1 MINKSMKE
9 KFIAMCGLDCNF
21 CPAFIAT
28 KNNDNNLREKTAR
41 EWTARYKSQNKSSVK
56 PEDINCLGCLSKKGP
71 IYQNCLRCE
80 IRKCG
85 FAKGIKN
92 CKECEDYMCDKL
104 IEIQK
109 HFF

>member
-1 MINKSMKE
+1 ME
-9 KFIAMCGLDCNF
+9 ERCIAMCGLNCGS

-28 KNNDNNLREKTAR
+28 KNNDNNLREKTAK
-41 EWTARYKSQNKSSVK
+41 EWTARYVSRNKPPIK
-56 PEDINCLGCLSKKGP
+56 IEDINCLGCLSGEGP
-71 IYQNCLRCE
+71 IYQNCSRCE

-92 CKECEDYMCDKL
+92 CKECEGYKCDKL
-104 IEIQK
+104 TELQS